1 MPINSPDI
9 FNSVGDATVTG
20 GSGVGTVTEVDAG
33 TGLATTPASGI
44 VTTGSIKIDDTGV
57 SAGVYKTDIGGSLT
71 INAQGQVT
79 SATTGAEYQRVEV
92 GISPTILNG
101 NYVTLVTGQTGKL
114 FVPSNVMA
122 ICTAGS
128 GSEGQKTE
136 VGIFYDGA
144 NNTTQPFMSCSVGM
158 FGISTGDVRTCM
170 ARLSTSFL
178 MTSSAVGKTV
188 NMTTYGTNY
197 SGNWTGKLVITGV
210 FIDV

>member
-33 TGLATTPASGI
+33 TGLETTPASGI
-44 VTTGSIKIDDTGV
+44 VTTGTIGIADTGV
-57 SAGVYKTDIGGSLT
+57 SAGVFKTEMGGSLT

-79 SATTGAEYQRVEV
+79 SVTV
-92 GISPTILNG
+92 GTDYVRYETAISPTILNG

-136 VGIFYDGA
+136 IGIFYDGA
-144 NNTTQPFMSCSVGM
+144 NNSSQEFMNCSVGM
-158 FGISTGDVRTCM
+158 FNVSTGDVRTCM
-170 ARLSTSFL
+170 GRTSDTFA
-178 MTSSAVGKTV
+178 MTSTAVGKTV
-188 NMTTYGTNY
+188 NMTTNGTNY
-197 SGNWTGKLVITGV
+197 NGNWTGKLVITGV

>member
-33 TGLATTPASGI
+33 TGLETSPASGI
-44 VTTGSIKIDDTGV
+44 VTTGTVGIADTGV
-57 SAGVYKTDIGGSLT
+57 SAGTYKTELGGSLT

-79 SATTGAEYQRVEV
+79 SATSGTEYIRVEV
-92 GISPTILNG
+92 AISPTILNG

-128 GSEGQKTE
+128 GAEGQKTDI
-136 VGIFYDGA
+136 GIFYDGA
-144 NNTTQPFMSCSVGM
+144 NNSTQEFMNTTSGM
-158 FGISTGDVRTCM
+158 FGASSGDVRTSM
-170 ARLSTSFL
+170 GRVNSGFL

-188 NMTTYGTNY
+188 NMTTNGTNF